1 MTESV
6 SDAEIV
12 VSSEPV
18 PSGEKTAERENGE
31 KIVGRETV
39 VYETRIEPTVI
50 ESIGEKIKA
59 QLFTRFGFIRPKPEE
74 IQLVS
79 IDKYYEPYM
88 KVSGRYTID
97 YYRKSVYMVGVDN
110 KVEEVILSNQKYRPN
125 RPSDSSARDRNMIKI
140 QGEERLKTEV
150 KVSLMLDKFGQEV
163 ARKDFPPAP
172 TEEKPD
178 EILAAFGVK
187 EIPPEADLNIIRSR
201 IFKRPKDIH
210 RLVTEVFEVHERAL
224 IYAPRFRVL
233 YTNVNTGEGKAVE
246 FDGVTAQRIQ
256 RPRPRSQYLQR
267 PT

>member
-1 MTESV
+1 V
-6 SDAEIV
+6 EIV

-18 PSGEKTAERENGE
+18 PSGEKTAEREDGE

-50 ESIGEKIKA
+50 QSIGEKIKA
-59 QLFTRFGFIRPKPEE
+59 QLFTRFGFMKPSPEE

-88 KVSGRYTID
+88 RVSGRYAID
-97 YYRKSVYMVGVDN
+97 YYRKSVYTVGVDN
-110 KVEEVILSNQKYRPN
+110 KVDEVVLSNQKYKPS
-125 RPSDSSARDRNMIKI
+125 RPSDRFAGDRNIIRI
-140 QGEERLKTEV
+140 QGEERMKIEA
-150 KVSLMLDKFGQEV
+150 KASLMLDRFGQEV
-163 ARKDFPPAP
+163 SPEQFPIST

-201 IFKRPKDIH
+201 IFRRPKDIH

-233 YTNVNTGEGKAVE
+233 YTNIRTGEGKSVE
-246 FDGVTAQRIQ
+246 FDGVSAQRTQ
-256 RPRPRSQYLQR
+256 RPRPLSSQPQR
-267 PT
+267 MT